1 MINVDGVG
9 TAAERS
15 VPGGE
20 HRDHV
25 RRHAPRLLRPA
36 ARLAD
41 MDANGVEASLCFPNI
56 DQIVV

>member
-9 TAAERS
+9 TAAVRS

-20 HRDHV
+20 HRDTFDD
-25 RRHAPRLLRPA
+25 LRPGYYDPA